1 MTSPT
6 DPNWHWDGSSWLWWN
21 GTEWVA
27 VPTPAPTPPETLP
40 PPPAPE
46 PPPPP
51 PPPLYGQPAAG
62 YPPTPPPPAA
72 PTSGGNRG
80 LLIALIVVGALLLA
94 LVGGGGAYLL
104 MRKSDSGGA
113 GDAVTIRTEPLSSA
127 TDPFLPPGDAGTDT
141 PVPDPV
147 EPTEAIQVQGGK
159 VGLYGGSMNQTQCN
173 KEKLITFLEGNP
185 DKGRAW
191 AEVEGIPYSDI
202 RSYVTKLT
210 SVILRSDTM
219 VTNHGFENGRVTEF
233 VSVLQAGTA
242 VLVNDYGLPVVKCYC
257 GNPLT
262 PPPAEPKQPTYT
274 GPTWPK
280 WRPGKVTVIQSNVTV
295 INVITVIDINTNQ
308 PFDRPAG
315 SDGGQDTPATMPS
328 ASPTVSPTPAP
339 TPGGYYTPEQAYD
352 IFLRAVDQ
360 CVKEVGGG
368 SFNDLRRNPGN
379 FAVSTTPTGA
389 GDGLFTV
396 SIKVKA
402 DGSTFKFTVNVPA
415 QTVSPANEAA
425 AEVSRLCSSLD
436 SGG

>member
-1 MTSPT
+1 MTSPA

-21 GTEWVA
+21 GTEWVS
-27 VPTPAPTPPETLP
+27 VPAPAPTEPE
-40 PPPAPE
+40 A

-51 PPPLYGQPAAG
+51 PPAPPA
-62 YPPTPPPPAA
+62 YVPPTGGYQPPPPA
-72 PTSGGNRG
+72 PPRSGGNRG
-80 LLIALIVVGALLLA
+80 LLIALVVVGALLLA

-104 MRKSDSGGA
+104 LRKSDSGGS
-113 GDAVTIRTEPLSSA
+113 GDPVTIHTEPLSSA

-141 PVPDPV
+141 PVPEPV
-147 EPTEAIQVQGGK
+147 EPAEAIQVQGGK
-159 VGLYGGSMNQTQCN
+159 VGLYGGSMNTTECD
-173 KEKLITFLEGNP
+173 KEKLVTFLEGNP
-185 DKGRAW
+185 EKGRAW

-308 PFDRPAG
+308 PFDRPTG
-315 SDGGQDTPATMPS
+315 SNGNQDTPTTLPS
-328 ASPTVSPTPAP
+328 ASPTTGPTTSPTPAP
-339 TPGGYYTPEQAYD
+339 TGGYYTPEQAYE

-379 FAVSTTPTGA
+379 FTVTTTPTGA
-389 GDGLFTV
+389 GSGLFTV
-396 SIKVKA
+396 SIKVKS
-402 DGSTFKFTVNVPA
+402 DGNVFKFTVNVPA
-415 QTVSPANEAA
+415 KTVSPANEPA